1 MKEISY
7 RVRME
12 MEEKSSSKTQKY
24 CDLIIGQR
32 GFWPLF
38 KYEIIMLC
46 SSWIP
51 GALGLF
57 LRSKLFPFILKKCG
71 KGVVFG
77 CNLNLRH
84 PHKIEIGDH
93 VIIDDNCLLDAKG
106 DTNQGIL
113 IGDNVFIGRNTILS
127 SKNGDIILEK
137 HVNIGFNSYIFSGS
151 SVRLKENCLVA
162 AYCYFIGGDHSA
174 SELDKTVYEQH
185 SLSKGI
191 EIGSNCWFGADVKV
205 QDGVT
210 IGDHSVIGTGAVVT
224 RPLPEYSVSV
234 GIPAKVIKDLR
245 SPQNNS

>member
-12 MEEKSSSKTQKY
+12 MEGKTSSKLQKY
-24 CDLIIGQR
+24 CNLIIGQK

-38 KYEIIMLC
+38 KYELIMLC
-46 SSWIP
+46 SAWIP

-57 LRSKLFPFILKKCG
+57 LRSKLFPLLLKKCG

-77 CNLNLRH
+77 SGINLRH
-84 PHKIEIGDH
+84 PHKIEIGNN

-106 DTNQGIL
+106 DTNQGIN
-113 IGDNVFIGRNTILS
+113 IADNVFIGRNTILS

-151 SVRLKENCLVA
+151 TVRIKENSLVA

-191 EIGSNCWFGADVKV
+191 EIGVNCWFGADVKV

-210 IGDHSVIGTGAVVT
+210 IGDHSVIGTSAVVT
-224 RPLPEYSVSV
+224 RSVPEYSVAV
-234 GIPAKVIKDLR
+234 GIPAKVIKDR
-245 SPQNNS
+245 REPQNNS